1 MQTEPELRTQCIR
14 LEAQAAELA
23 SEVVRLN
30 LSLQTEAGVRERME
44 KHYRSQ
50 SSLLD
55 LTSDAVIVCNLEGR
69 IVGWNQGATLIYG
82 WSSETANGK
91 LLSELFYP
99 LESTNFSAN
108 LAATIAKNEY
118 RAEENHVT
126 SMGRTIAVQTRW
138 TLGRN
143 PDNRNEILIVN
154 TDVTEQKELERQ
166 FLRMQ
171 RLETVGLLASGI
183 AHDLNN
189 VLAPILMASQ
199 NLLNDIKDEGQAD
212 LLRSIE
218 ASARRGG
225 ALVHQILSYAR
236 GTEAERAPLDV
247 KQLLHEFQKV
257 AKDTFPRAIQIV
269 TRFGKDLRPVLGSKT
284 QLYQAVMNLCVN
296 ARDAMPNGGILQ
308 IEASNL
314 VLDASFVSRHPP
326 APPGEYVS
334 LKIVDNGVGIADSVI
349 DRIFDPFFTTKEA
362 GKGTGL
368 GLSTVLGIVK
378 RHGGFLEVISKLG
391 KGSRFTIFL
400 PTIEPSSPA
409 ALPAPSPI
417 LPSGNGRVVLVVDD
431 ERVIRDITAST
442 LKKNGYQVLTACDG
456 TEGFALFTQHRS
468 EISVVVTDMSMPYMD
483 GAKMIRALFQIDPK
497 VRVIAM
503 SGLNEEV
510 NLPELLKKKVPFLKK
525 PFALEKL
532 LETLAEVLEPL
543 PAKEPPARVTGRVRS
558 ETKLRINAPRTPQNL
573 DLNDDGFVS

>member
-1 MQTEPELRTQCIR
+1 MQSEAELRGECDR
-14 LEAQAAELA
+14 LVEKVSELT
-23 SEVVRLN
+23 SEVSRLSQ
-30 LSLQTEAGVRERME
+30 SLQTEVSARRRVEDHFRTQEG
-44 KHYRSQ
+44 
-50 SSLLD
+50 LLD
-55 LTSDAVIVCNLEGR
+55 MTSDAVIVCNLEGR
-69 IVGWNQGATLIYG
+69 IVTWNQGSTRIYG
-82 WSSETANGK
+82 WSSGTANGK

-99 LESTNFSAN
+99 RESNNFSAN
-108 LAATIAKNEY
+108 LAATIAKREY
-118 RAEENHVT
+118 HAEESHIT
-126 SMGRTIAVQTRW
+126 SMGRTIVVQTRW

-143 PDNRNEILIVN
+143 LEGKDEILIVN

-199 NLLNDIKDEGQAD
+199 NLLNDIKDEGQAE
-212 LLRSIE
+212 LLHSIE

-236 GTEAERAPLDV
+236 GTESERAPLDV

-257 AKDTFPRAIQIV
+257 AKDTFPRSIQIV
-269 TRFGKDLRPVLGSKT
+269 MRFGKDLRPVLGSKT
-284 QLYQAVMNLCVN
+284 QLYQAIMNLCVN

-308 IEASNL
+308 IEAVNV
-314 VLDASFVSRHPP
+314 VLDTPFVSRHPP
-326 APPGEYVS
+326 AAPGEYVS
-334 LKIVDNGVGIADSVI
+334 LRISDNGVGIPEDVI
-349 DRIFDPFFTTKEA
+349 ERIFDPFFTTKEA

-378 RHGGFLEVISKLG
+378 RHGGFLDVSSKMS
-391 KGSRFTIFL
+391 KGSRFTIYL
-400 PTIEPSSPA
+400 PTIEPASTA
-409 ALPAPSPI
+409 AVPTPSLI

-456 TEGFALFTQHRS
+456 TEGFALFTQHRN
-468 EISVVVTDMSMPYMD
+468 EISVIVTDMSMPYMD

-497 VRVIAM
+497 VKVVAM

-532 LETLAEVLEPL
+532 LETLAEVIESA
-543 PAKEPPARVTGRVRS
+543 PAKEAPARAPARS
-558 ETKLRINAPRTPQNL
+558 RQDAKPRTIPPLAPPDIKPNSEPFSL
-573 DLNDDGFVS
+573 

>member
-1 MQTEPELRTQCIR
+1 MQSEADLRSECDCLVKKVTELT
-14 LEAQAAELA
+14 
-23 SEVVRLN
+23 SEVSRLSQ
-30 LSLQTEAGVRERME
+30 SLQTEVGARLRVEDHFRTQEG
-44 KHYRSQ
+44 
-50 SSLLD
+50 LLD
-55 LTSDAVIVCNLEGR
+55 MTSDAVIVCNLEGR
-69 IVGWNQGATLIYG
+69 IVAWNQGSTRIYG
-82 WSSETANGK
+82 WSSDTATGK
-91 LLSELFYP
+91 LLSKLFYP
-99 LESTNFSAN
+99 QESNNFSAN
-108 LAATIAKNEY
+108 LAATIAKREY
-118 RAEENHVT
+118 RAEENHLT
-126 SMGRTIAVQTRW
+126 SMGRTIFVQTRW

-143 PDNRNEILIVN
+143 LEGKDEILIVN
-154 TDVTEQKELERQ
+154 TDVTEEKELERQ

-199 NLLNDIKDEGQAD
+199 NLLNDIKDEGQTE

-236 GTEAERAPLDV
+236 GTESERAPLDV

-257 AKDTFPRAIQIV
+257 AKDTFPRSIQIV

-284 QLYQAVMNLCVN
+284 QLYQAIMNLCVN

-308 IEASNL
+308 IEATNI
-314 VLDASFVSRHPP
+314 VLDTGFISRHPP
-326 APPGEYVS
+326 AAPGEYVS
-334 LKIVDNGVGIADSVI
+334 MRISDNGVGIPEDVI
-349 DRIFDPFFTTKEA
+349 ERIFDPFFTTKEA

-378 RHGGFLEVISKLG
+378 RHGGFLDVSSKLG
-391 KGSRFTIFL
+391 KGSRFTIYL
-400 PTIEPSSPA
+400 ATIEPASPSA
-409 ALPAPSPI
+409 APPPSPI

-456 TEGFALFTQHRS
+456 TEGFALFTQHRH
-468 EISVVVTDMSMPYMD
+468 EISVIVTDMSMPYMD

-497 VRVIAM
+497 VKVVAV

-510 NLPELLKKKVPFLKK
+510 HLPELLKKKIPFLKK

-532 LETLAEVLEPL
+532 LETLAEVIESA
-543 PAKEPPARVTGRVRS
+543 PAKEAPARPAARRQDAKSHTIPPL
-558 ETKLRINAPRTPQNL
+558 TPPDLKLHNGPFQE
-573 DLNDDGFVS
+573 

>member
-1 MQTEPELRTQCIR
+1 MKAERER
-14 LEAQAAELA
+14 LERKVNELSAEVAHLNVSIQA
-23 SEVVRLN
+23 EVTRRDRKEN
-30 LSLQTEAGVRERME
+30 DFRIQDGV
-44 KHYRSQ
+44 
-50 SSLLD
+50 LD
-55 LTSDAVIVCNLEGR
+55 MTSDAVIGCSLEGR
-69 IVGWNQGATLIYG
+69 IVGWNQGAIRIYG
-82 WSSETANGK
+82 WSSEMASGK
-91 LLSELFYP
+91 LLSELLYP
-99 LESTNFSAN
+99 LESNNFSAN
-108 LAATIAKNEY
+108 LAATMAKREF
-118 RAEENHVT
+118 RAEESHLT
-126 SMGRTIAVQTRW
+126 SMGRTIFVQTRW
-138 TLGRN
+138 AVGRN
-143 PDNRNEILIVN
+143 ANSQDEILIVN
-154 TDVTEQKELERQ
+154 SDITEQKELERQ

-199 NLLNDIKDEGQAD
+199 NLLNDIQDESQKD

-236 GTEAERAPLDV
+236 GTESERAPLDL

-257 AKDTFPRAIQIV
+257 AKDTFPRSIQIV
-269 TRFGKDLRPVLGSKT
+269 TRFGKDFRPVLGSKT
-284 QLYQAVMNLCVN
+284 QLYQAIMNLCVN

-308 IEASNL
+308 IEASTV
-314 VLDASFVSRHPP
+314 VLDAAFVSRHPP
-326 APPGEYVS
+326 AMPGEYAS
-334 LKIVDNGVGIADSVI
+334 LRISDNGLGIPEDVI

-378 RHGGFLEVISKLG
+378 RHGGFLEVVSKPG
-391 KGSRFTIFL
+391 KGSKFTIFL

-409 ALPAPSPI
+409 AAPAPLAV

-456 TEGFALFTQHRS
+456 TEGFALFTQHRN
-468 EISVVVTDMSMPYMD
+468 EISVIVTDMSMPYMD

-497 VRVIAM
+497 VKVIAM

-510 NLPELLKKKVPFLKK
+510 NLPDPLRKKVPFLKK

-532 LETLAEVLEPL
+532 LETLAEVFETP
-543 PAKEPPARVTGRVRS
+543 PAKETPARPTPRSRLESKGRTTS
-558 ETKLRINAPRTPQNL
+558 PLDAPEVGL
-573 DLNDDGFVS
+573 DDERFDS